1 MAYTGLDAKKLL
13 QNVANSQV
21 LSGQEQPPQQ
31 DQLAQQ
37 QQQPNQ
43 QNTTGLVQPTTSQPS
58 QSSQVQSNIP
68 KPAPSSGSFTN
79 LQQYVQKN
87 QPGAQKL
94 AGAVQQ
100 NLQTAAE
107 RARKDI
113 SQTQQKFGTEL
124 ESSSLQGRDTAVQ
137 EALKV
142 AQKAAGGVQAYA
154 NQQPPQQ
161 TQLQSRIEADS
172 LSRGPINVDENTLPT
187 RKITT
192 NSIYTGLMD
201 KDQISID
208 KATRDPRYGQQIEQ
222 LQAKVQ
228 QDQARLDAAKKS
240 QEQYQEYSAN
250 VPIYNQIQSYLN
262 EVNKTRGSLHGSG
275 KVNQFFRDPAQ
286 ARAMAGLIMN
296 TQDPFAAAGQGGSQ
310 AMINAF
316 NSQDFINKA
325 ASILGGS
332 AKYYQDFA
340 SGAANAVDPNSD
352 MIGVYGL
359 SAAPKYADRSK
370 EIAGIQDRLTR
381 QQQDIDL
388 YTGLSKIA
396 PKQQDIP
403 DILKQASQFGGD
415 VSEQR
420 FKDIINAAYKGPG
433 NLYDIQGYENAL
445 ANTREANRRLGML
458 GERGIQ
464 GELLDT
470 TFKGKRRDYTGG
482 LRGLDQLLLGTPDKL
497 QQLQQTKKD
506 IGSVQGTMSQA
517 ENLARVDAKTRTDL
531 INQIRQDARGNVQNV
546 AGARAGQVENRL
558 AGVLENWDKLP
569 QYFRDAIGKGTGNVK
584 LSDVEAAILG
594 VESGEGLYNTIRDL
608 GSQGVI
614 KTAKA
619 DRDALVSKAEQGQL
633 AELQR
638 LAQMN
643 QDYGVQGSGLD
654 FRSAFQDANKAGT
667 QTAFDALDSENLRRV
682 LNEAEGGFR
691 ESAAK
696 STAQGTGVG
705 HDRYKSGFKS
715 RDVWIRKDLSANVK
729 DVLAKSGYDFNRP
742 MSEQVSNPELI
753 KALGT
758 VARGDELD
766 VSKSP
771 GLGDVALNTVTN
783 SPGGL
788 TDTAMEM
795 LGLGKISPTA
805 LANLGLS
812 HFNNVTGIA
821 KDYVPGAKALSAITG
836 VDAVAGLAGNF
847 FGSGKGN
854 AQRTAAANAQ
864 RQAEANLQAN
874 LQGILNQQ
882 GFTNRLAVDANDL
895 DVRNRRLALAQTL
908 AGIDPTNTKDID
920 SEMVQN
926 PFAENQD
933 LLQLA
938 RRINS
943 GYRRT

>member
-21 LSGQEQPPQQ
+21 LSGQPQPSQQ

-142 AQKAAGGVQAYA
+142 AQKAAGGVQ
-154 NQQPPQQ
+154 QQQ
-161 TQLQSRIEADS
+161 AA
-172 LSRGPINVDENTLPT
+172 VD
-187 RKITT
+187 
-192 NSIYTGLMD
+192 NSAKY
-201 KDQISID
+201 KQ
-208 KATRDPRYGQQIEQ
+208 PIEQ
-222 LQAKVQ
+222 LQSKVQ
-228 QDQARLDAAKKS
+228 QDQSRLDAAKRS

-262 EVNKTRGSLHGSG
+262 EVNKTGTSLHGSG

-296 TQDPFAAAGQGGSQ
+296 TQDPIVSTAGNVD
-310 AMINAF
+310 AMRNDIRSAF

-352 MIGVYGL
+352 MVGVYGL

-370 EIAGIQDRLTR
+370 EIAAIQDKLTR

-403 DILKQASQFGGD
+403 EILKQASQFGGD

-445 ANTREANRRLGML
+445 ANTREADRRLGML

-470 TFKGKRRDYTGG
+470 TFKGKGRDYTGG

-608 GSQGVI
+608 GPQGVI

-633 AELQR
+633 SELQR

-696 STAQGTGVG
+696 STASGTGVG
-705 HDRYKSGFKS
+705 HDRYKSGFRS
-715 RDVWIRKDLSANVK
+715 RDVYIRKDLSANVK

-742 MSEQVSNPELI
+742 MSEQITNPELI

-766 VSKSP
+766 VSKPTTLMGSI
-771 GLGDVALNTVTN
+771 GN
-783 SPGGL
+783 SL
-788 TDTAMEM
+788 TGNPAEGFGEAGMEM
-795 LGLGKISPTA
+795 LGLGKITPVA
-805 LANLGLS
+805 LGKLGLD

-882 GFTNRLAVDANDL
+882 GFTNRLSVDADDL